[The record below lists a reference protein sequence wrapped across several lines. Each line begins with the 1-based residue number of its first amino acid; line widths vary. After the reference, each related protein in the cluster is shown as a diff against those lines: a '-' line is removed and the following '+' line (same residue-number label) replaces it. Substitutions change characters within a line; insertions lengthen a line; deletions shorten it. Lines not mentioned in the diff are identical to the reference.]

1 MLNEILNSQML
12 YDYLNLMPA
21 YVADLITVMMV
32 LVILSGKRE
41 ARSTLGWL
49 LLVAFLPY
57 IGAVIYLFFGRRHP
71 YYPPRALH
79 PALSASPVECKD
91 EVICASEEMALTST
105 ITGVMPVMCADLTL
119 FVDAEEKYER
129 LIADMENARE
139 RIVLCYY
146 VFRRDETG
154 KKFLEVLG
162 RKAKEGVKT
171 YLLYDGWGAF
181 GLGLFG
187 TLTPYRKMGLKA
199 APFAPVANPFRMS
212 RINFRNHRKIAVID
226 GKIGYTGSTNIGSEY
241 LGKDKNFGD
250 WRDLHTRFTGQAA
263 GVLEE
268 IFFED
273 WRIATG
279 RKVSF
284 PTAVEAKGSIPLHVL
299 PTGPDLTDERLFPL
313 LFAHLTRAERSI
325 EIVTPYLVPNQ
336 ALVAALSVAARRGL
350 KVRLLLPA
358 RSNHPM
364 VTAAGR
370 SYYEELL
377 DGGVKIRQ
385 FSDSMLHAKAI
396 IIDGEWALM
405 GSANFDNRSFFLNFE
420 INIALAD
427 PSFLNHLEKCFSG
440 WWADSEEVTTR
451 MIKDRGTALN
461 MLDSLC
467 RALSPVL

>member
-1 MLNEILNSQML
+1 MKLQMF
-12 YDYLNLMPA
+12 YDYLNLLPA
-21 YVADLITVMMV
+21 HVADLITVIMV

-57 IGAVIYLFFGRRHP
+57 IGAVIYLFFGRKHP
-71 YYPPRALH
+71 YYPHRKTH
-79 PALSASPVECKD
+79 PALSASTGERAESPTET
-91 EVICASEEMALTST
+91 SPEMALTNS
-105 ITGVMPVMCADLTL
+105 ITGVMPVMCSDLTL
-119 FVDAEEKYER
+119 FVDAQEKYDR
-129 LIADMENARE
+129 LIHDMENAKE

-154 KKFLEVLG
+154 KKFLEILG
-162 RKAKEGVKT
+162 RKAEEGVKT

-187 TLTPYRKMGLKA
+187 ALTPYRRKGLKA

-241 LGKDKNFGD
+241 LGRDKSFGD
-250 WRDLHTRFTGQAA
+250 WRDLHARFTGQAA
-263 GVLEE
+263 VVLED

-273 WRIATG
+273 WRMATG
-279 RKVSF
+279 RKIAF
-284 PTAVEAKGSIPLHVL
+284 PAPDHAPGDIPLHVL
-299 PTGPDLTDERLFPL
+299 PTGPDLTDDRLFPL

-350 KVRLLLPA
+350 KVSLLVPA

-364 VTAAGR
+364 VAAAGR

-377 DGGVKIRQ
+377 EGGVEIRQ
-385 FSDSMLHAKAI
+385 LRDSMLHAKAI
-396 IIDGEWALM
+396 IIDGKWALM

-420 INIALAD
+420 INIALSE
-427 PSFLNHLEKCFSG
+427 PEFLSRLEKCFSG
-440 WWADSEEVTTR
+440 WRASSEEVTQQ
-451 MIKDRGTALN
+451 MLNNRGTALN